1 MNKMNE
7 RVSLYSSSLYSASC
21 EENCVKEV
29 YDSLKMVEK
38 LMKDNSEYVSIAS
51 SANLS
56 VEEREKLIDS
66 AFSGNVHSL
75 CLNFM
80 KILAKKRIFNI
91 LVPCI
96 EEYEKQYL
104 KDNNITHASI
114 TTAFALSEER
124 KEQIVA
130 KLGKSTGKTII
141 PEFVVREDI
150 VGGIIIETEN
160 SSIDASIIGKLESIE
175 RYLSKN

>member
-7 RVSLYSSSLYSASC
+7 RVSLYSSSLYSLCC
-21 EENCVKEV
+21 EENCAKEV
-29 YDSLKMVEK
+29 YDSLKTVEK
-38 LMKDNSEYVSIAS
+38 LMKDNCEYINIAS

-56 VEEREKLIDS
+56 REEREKLIDD

-91 LVPCI
+91 LIPCI

-104 KDNNITHASI
+104 NDNNITHAVI
-114 TTAFALSEER
+114 TTAFALTEEK
-124 KEQIVA
+124 KEQIVE

-141 PEFVVREDI
+141 PEFVVKEDI

-160 SSIDASIIGKLESIE
+160 SSIDASVAGKLESIE
-175 RYLSKN
+175 RYISKN

>member
-1 MNKMNE
+1 MSE
-7 RVSLYSSSLYSASC
+7 RVGLYSSSLYSACC
-21 EENCVKEV
+21 EENCAKEV
-29 YDSLKMVEK
+29 YDSLKIVEK
-38 LMKDNSEYVSIAS
+38 LMKDNSEYIQIVS

-56 VEEREKLIDS
+56 AEERESLIDK
-66 AFSGNVHSL
+66 AFSENVHSL

-104 KDNNITHASI
+104 KDNNITHATI
-114 TTAFALSEER
+114 TTAFELSDDK

-130 KLGKSTGKTII
+130 KISKSTGKTII
-141 PEFVVREDI
+141 SEFVVKKDI

-160 SSIDASIIGKLESIE
+160 SSIDASIAGKLESIE